1 MAVAPWSLCAP
12 LARIKQLA
20 LLGIANAIDGLE
32 YLFARSSLKPN
43 IHIQTTALS
52 GTDGLSTGL
61 NAYCYRYANPSYI
74 QKKYLPPPDKPSALV
89 RAPGR
94 IIDYK

>member
-1 MAVAPWSLCAP
+1 M
-12 LARIKQLA
+12 KQLDTA
-20 LLGIANAIDGLE
+20 KAIYGLE
-32 YLFARSSLKPN
+32 YLSIYLFAKPSLKPN

-52 GTDGLSTGL
+52 GTNGLSTGL
-61 NAYCYRYANPSYI
+61 NAYCYLYANPSYI